1 MARTQREWA
10 RPPQVAAPDY
20 VSNLIYTDP
29 AIFDDEREHIARKT
43 WKFACHESEIPAP
56 GDYRTF
62 DHAGCPLIAARGD
75 DGVVR
80 TFVNACSHRAARIL
94 REPRGNARNWTCLF
108 HHWTYDN
115 RGACIAIPREEGF
128 AASGVAKEDA
138 GLREVRTAVRLGM
151 VFVNLDDD
159 APSFDAYVGDALEN
173 VADVMGGPEELEV
186 FHIYR
191 HLTHT
196 NWKQLQEVQMELYH
210 EYLHFVNRQVA
221 MGAAGYHDRKWRIYP
236 NGHATLDPMRQR
248 YENVKGWKERA
259 EKTLPGLGPGEFR
272 IVDLFPDT
280 CIVVRTTVMR
290 IDTMVPLGPARTLL
304 ESRGLAIKGEPE
316 AGPGHARQAP
326 QPVLG
331 AVRPQLP
338 RGRARARSGDGDD
351 QGRRRAV
358 EPVRAPRGRPCPG
371 RRAGAR
377 LLPRVG
383 PAYRP
388 LRQRSAAPRRR
399 RRIGESAVIEIYS
412 WPTPNCHK
420 VHIMLEETGL
430 AHDTVPVN
438 IMTGAQF
445 EPDFLKISPN
455 NKVPAIVDRDGPG
468 GEPLALSDSGAILL
482 YLAEKTG
489 RLMPAAGAARYAV
502 LQWLMFQMAHVGPM
516 FGQAHHFRKFAGAG
530 DREPYAVQRYT
541 SESGRLYNVMDRQ
554 LRDREFLA
562 GGLFHRRHRRLS
574 LGHVPRLSG
583 PEPRRF
589 PRGRALV
596 RHRGRAP
603 RGAGGA
609 QGPRRRGGRIARRR
623 RRARDPVRPRPV
635 RAPLSA
641 ARALPRRE
649 RARAAQAGCASPI
662 AASASRCCRPRP
674 PARPPGSR

>member
-1 MARTQREWA
+1 MARTEREWA
-10 RPPQVAAPDY
+10 RPPQVPAPDY

-29 AIFDDEREHIARKT
+29 EIFRDEREHIARKT
-43 WKFACHESEIPAP
+43 WKFACHESEIAAP

-316 AGPGHARQAP
+316 RDRVMRVRHHNQYWGPFGRNYPEDVLAPEAVMATIKDGAAPWSLFARHED
-326 QPVLG
+326 
-331 AVRPQLP
+331 
-338 RGRARARSGDGDD
+338 GRAQDD
-351 QGRRRAV
+351 V
-358 EPVRAPRGRPCPG
+358 LVRAF
-371 RRAGAR
+371 
-377 LLPRVG
+377 
-383 PAYRP
+383 YREWG
-388 LRQRSAAPRRR
+388 
-399 RRIGESAVIEIYS
+399 RRIGRSA
-412 WPTPNCHK
+412 N
-420 VHIMLEETGL
+420 
-430 AHDTVPVN
+430 D
-438 IMTGAQF
+438 
-445 EPDFLKISPN
+445 
-455 NKVPAIVDRDGPG
+455 
-468 GEPLALSDSGAILL
+468 PL
-482 YLAEKTG
+482 
-489 RLMPAAGAARYAV
+489 
-502 LQWLMFQMAHVGPM
+502 
-516 FGQAHHFRKFAGAG
+516 
-530 DREPYAVQRYT
+530 
-541 SESGRLYNVMDRQ
+541 
-554 LRDREFLA
+554 
-562 GGLFHRRHRRLS
+562 
-574 LGHVPRLSG
+574 
-583 PEPRRF
+583 
-589 PRGRALV
+589 
-596 RHRGRAP
+596 
-603 RGAGGA
+603 
-609 QGPRRRGGRIARRR
+609 
-623 RRARDPVRPRPV
+623 RRA
-635 RAPLSA
+635 A
-641 ARALPRRE
+641 AAE
-649 RARAAQAGCASPI
+649 
-662 AASASRCCRPRP
+662 
-674 PARPPGSR
+674 